1 MGSKKKPKVEKVTS
15 PFSGVQSYNVG
26 LEGISSGTAGK
37 SADGKSL
44 DVTGSLSPQLSQLN
58 TGVQSGLL
66 QQQDYINQTPQQ
78 KLEQLQAG
86 GNAYYNAQ
94 NAILDKQL
102 RGTLATQQARLSRNG
117 LINSTA
123 AGAQQAQV
131 ASDAALRNAILQN
144 EAINFGQQQAIQS
157 GGYNSALL
165 NQLAQL
171 QQAPASLASANLM
184 QAENLNANVA
194 LQNAA
199 AQNQAN
205 MAAYQN
211 QGSLMGSILG
221 TVGTIGGAL
230 VGGPMGA
237 SIGSALGNM
246 GRGLFGG
253 GSSAGASNPFSGATQ
268 SWLLGN
274 GAQGGLFG
282 TSPTQFVGGSL

>member
-1 MGSKKKPKVEKVTS
+1 MSSKKKPKVQKVTS
-15 PFSGVQSYNVG
+15 PFSGVQSYNVN

-44 DVTGSLSPQLSQLN
+44 NVSGSLSPQLSQLN

-66 QQQDYINQTPQQ
+66 QNQDYINLTPLQ
-78 KLEQLQAG
+78 KLEQLQGG

-102 RGTLATQQARLSRNG
+102 QDTIASQQARLSRNG
-117 LINSTA
+117 LINSTT
-123 AGAQQAQV
+123 AGAAQAKA
-131 ASDAALRNAILQN
+131 ASDYALRDAILQN

-171 QQAPASLASANLM
+171 QQAPASLANTNLF
-184 QAENLNANVA
+184 QAENLNTNVA

-221 TVGTIGGAL
+221 TVGTLGGAV
-230 VGGPMGA
+230 VGGPIGS
-237 SIGSALGNM
+237 SIGSALGKI
-246 GRGLFGG
+246 GGGLFGG
-253 GSSAGASNPFSGATQ
+253 GSSNPYIPSGILGQ
-268 SWLLGN
+268 SSPFL
-274 GAQGGLFG
+274 QTPSLFG
-282 TSPTQFVGGSL
+282 SGSNMFVGAA